1 MHIVETLFLNPFE
14 KWVHYKRFPFK
25 FFIHLVLSIA
35 VTSQAVIY
43 FQRDIEHVSRT
54 NQHLVHMFTNGDQL
68 HSPDELQR
76 ALANLITNHFLI
88 NNRSIVRYELS
99 SPDLLNV
106 NVLFRDGTRQAIPVE
121 RGAWLKQKQQD
132 SYLMEHFPF
141 IYDLD
146 LLPLLRELSAQQRFD
161 EIGYVCGSEQVDDC
175 FQCIYRWDIVTTFD
189 GWYAGDFRTILDVT
203 ATDCQAKEW
212 QYLHVLS
219 ISVASLAVISVFLI
233 WRKIRRSVKVIRAF
247 RASSQTWAQLS
258 AQDVASMLSVWWAV
272 ALVSNL
278 IQLVGAIE
286 CMRARPEIG
295 QRFMW
300 VGFSCFLTWLNMI
313 QYFESFPSYFIAFHT
328 IARSG
333 IRILQL
339 FFSVAPFF
347 FAFILLGVCL
357 FWKSSM
363 FADPTCAAEMLFS
376 LMNGDSIH
384 EAFREIRSVGGFL
397 LQAYLYIFIFFA
409 IYVILNVNISI
420 VEDAYHEA
428 KIRYVNRQRQEDRE
442 ETFSD
447 RVRRALEEESP
458 ELDSIELLYGCS
470 VDAAHRGS
478 AEFGGSAQPSSPP
491 IQGRAGS
498 ASSHQPQ
505 SPLLPVR
512 RASSGY
518 CAGESAHFM
527 GTPGQSAG
535 EMSSGLSRQMS
546 GKYISPRLLESPG
559 LQQALVSTFPGR
571 RASLPA
577 RSFTDLSSKPAGSA
591 DFVDSQNS
599 SEGSRGGLD
608 LVVQEDVLNDTP
620 ETEMEDVAAHR
631 LAFDQLLVEMRT
643 LGEQLQRKQGEAR
656 LGELSGLPS
665 RLEKLNAAILEVET
679 ARAEAL

>member
-1 MHIVETLFLNPFE
+1 MAWFRNPRAARGAAEIGAELESQGRQLADRSAAVDLLKRWSERFCNEEGPFPSPEEPHGLCFREILLKSHAFEAQLLYVTGSLEIMNAEASLLFAAGGLRDSALGSKLSHARRLQASVAMCPRRQSQRDENGREMHIVETLFLNPFE
-14 KWVHYKRFPFK
+14 KWVHYKRFPCK

-76 ALANLITNHFLI
+76 ALSNLITNHFLI

-106 NVLFRDGTRQAIPVE
+106 NVLFRDGTQQVIPVE
-121 RGAWLKQKQQD
+121 RGEWLQQKQQD
-132 SYLMEHFPF
+132 TYLMEHFPF

-146 LLPLLRELSAQQRFD
+146 LLPLLRELSAQQNFD
-161 EIGYVCGSEQVDDC
+161 EIGYICGPEQVSDC

-233 WRKIRRSVKVIRAF
+233 WRKITRSVKVIRAF

-272 ALVSNL
+272 ALASNL

-363 FADPTCAAEMLFS
+363 FADPTSAAEMLFS

-397 LQAYLYIFIFFA
+397 LQ
-409 IYVILNVNISI
+409 V
-420 VEDAYHEA
+420 
-428 KIRYVNRQRQEDRE
+428 
-442 ETFSD
+442 
-447 RVRRALEEESP
+447 
-458 ELDSIELLYGCS
+458 
-470 VDAAHRGS
+470 
-478 AEFGGSAQPSSPP
+478 
-491 IQGRAGS
+491 
-498 ASSHQPQ
+498 Q
-505 SPLLPVR
+505 SPLDEEF
-512 RASSGY
+512 
-518 CAGESAHFM
+518 AGD
-527 GTPGQSAG
+527 G
-535 EMSSGLSRQMS
+535 ER
-546 GKYISPRLLESPG
+546 
-559 LQQALVSTFPGR
+559 
-571 RASLPA
+571 
-577 RSFTDLSSKPAGSA
+577 
-591 DFVDSQNS
+591 
-599 SEGSRGGLD
+599 
-608 LVVQEDVLNDTP
+608 
-620 ETEMEDVAAHR
+620 
-631 LAFDQLLVEMRT
+631 
-643 LGEQLQRKQGEAR
+643 
-656 LGELSGLPS
+656 
-665 RLEKLNAAILEVET
+665 
-679 ARAEAL
+679 

>member
-1 MHIVETLFLNPFE
+1 
-14 KWVHYKRFPFK
+14 
-25 FFIHLVLSIA
+25 
-35 VTSQAVIY
+35 
-43 FQRDIEHVSRT
+43 
-54 NQHLVHMFTNGDQL
+54 
-68 HSPDELQR
+68 
-76 ALANLITNHFLI
+76 
-88 NNRSIVRYELS
+88 
-99 SPDLLNV
+99 
-106 NVLFRDGTRQAIPVE
+106 
-121 RGAWLKQKQQD
+121 
-132 SYLMEHFPF
+132 
-141 IYDLD
+141 
-146 LLPLLRELSAQQRFD
+146 
-161 EIGYVCGSEQVDDC
+161 
-175 FQCIYRWDIVTTFD
+175 
-189 GWYAGDFRTILDVT
+189 
-203 ATDCQAKEW
+203 
-212 QYLHVLS
+212 
-219 ISVASLAVISVFLI
+219 
-233 WRKIRRSVKVIRAF
+233 
-247 RASSQTWAQLS
+247 
-258 AQDVASMLSVWWAV
+258 MLSVWWAV
-272 ALVSNL
+272 ALASNL

-363 FADPTCAAEMLFS
+363 FADPTSAAEMLFS

-470 VDAAHRGS
+470 VGAHRVS
-478 AEFGGSAQPSSPP
+478 ADFGGTAQPSSPP
-491 IQGRAGS
+491 MPGRTGS
-498 ASSHQPQ
+498 TSQQPQ
-505 SPLLPVR
+505 SPLLPAR
-512 RASSGY
+512 RVSSGY
-518 CAGESAHFM
+518 FAGESAHFA
-527 GTPGQSAG
+527 GTPGASAG

-591 DFVDSQNS
+591 ELIDSQNSS

-608 LVVQEDVLNDTP
+608 LVVQEDVPSNTNP
-620 ETEMEDVAAHR
+620 ETELEDVTTHR
-631 LAFDQLLVEMRT
+631 LAFDQMLVELRT